1 MVKTIIVERRSTN
14 PATTIGLGKEDDF
27 QANSEIGPQSLS
39 ISVSSALNGA
49 GRIKQEI
56 HPGIRLGRGQ
66 ALEPV

>member
-39 ISVSSALNGA
+39 ISVSSALN
-49 GRIKQEI
+49 
-56 HPGIRLGRGQ
+56 
-66 ALEPV
+66 